1 MTHRVDLPSLHRPPP
16 MADPT
21 LKDLQDSIEEL
32 QAYRSRL
39 RDDVIAM
46 GKKLKLPQKRIDA
59 TVAEHAELQRLGEV
73 LEQLQQQ
80 CEILSKA

>member
-1 MTHRVDLPSLHRPPP
+1 

-21 LKDLQDSIEEL
+21 LQELQDSIEEL
-32 QAYRSRL
+32 EAYRNRL

-46 GKKLKLPQKRIDA
+46 GTKLKLPQKRVDA

-80 CEILSKA
+80 RDILSKA

>member
-1 MTHRVDLPSLHRPPP
+1 MTE
-16 MADPT
+16 PT
-21 LKDLQDSIEEL
+21 LQDLQASIEEL
-32 QAYRSRL
+32 EAYRNRL

-73 LEQLQQQ
+73 LEQLISQRD
-80 CEILSKA
+80 IMTSA

>member
-1 MTHRVDLPSLHRPPP
+1 

-21 LKDLQDSIEEL
+21 LQELQESIEEL
-32 QAYRSRL
+32 EAYRSRL

-59 TVAEHAELQRLGEV
+59 TVAEHAELQRLDEV
-73 LEQLQQQ
+73 LEQLLKQRDTMA
-80 CEILSKA
+80 SA

>member
-1 MTHRVDLPSLHRPPP
+1 

-21 LKDLQDSIEEL
+21 LQELQDSIEEL
-32 QAYRSRL
+32 EAYRNRL

-46 GKKLKLPQKRIDA
+46 GKKLKLPQKRIDT

-73 LEQLQQQ
+73 LEQLLQQRD
-80 CEILSKA
+80 ILSKA

>member
-1 MTHRVDLPSLHRPPP
+1 

-21 LKDLQDSIEEL
+21 LQELQESIEEL
-32 QAYRSRL
+32 EAYRRRL

-59 TVAEHAELQRLGEV
+59 TVAEHAELQRLDEV
-73 LEQLQQQ
+73 LEQLLKQRDTMA
-80 CEILSKA
+80 SA

>member
-1 MTHRVDLPSLHRPPP
+1 

-46 GKKLKLPQKRIDA
+46 GKKLKLPQKPTDDLFSRIKGK
-59 TVAEHAELQRLGEV
+59 TFKLTIVNQGYGPEIVAMKLCKQ
-73 LEQLQQQ
+73 
-80 CEILSKA
+80 

>member
-1 MTHRVDLPSLHRPPP
+1 

-21 LKDLQDSIEEL
+21 LQELQDSIEEL
-32 QAYRSRL
+32 EAYRSRL

-59 TVAEHAELQRLGEV
+59 TVAEHAELQRLDEV
-73 LEQLQQQ
+73 LEQLLKQRDTMA
-80 CEILSKA
+80 SA

>member
-1 MTHRVDLPSLHRPPP
+1 

-21 LKDLQDSIEEL
+21 LQELQDSIEEL
-32 QAYRSRL
+32 EAYRNRL

-46 GKKLKLPQKRIDA
+46 GKKLKLPQKRVDA

-80 CEILSKA
+80 RDILSKA

>member
-1 MTHRVDLPSLHRPPP
+1 

-21 LKDLQDSIEEL
+21 LQELQDSIEEL
-32 QAYRSRL
+32 EAYRKRL

-59 TVAEHAELQRLGEV
+59 TVAEHAELQRLEEV
-73 LEQLQQQ
+73 LEQLLQQRD
-80 CEILSKA
+80 IMASA

>member
-1 MTHRVDLPSLHRPPP
+1 

-21 LKDLQDSIEEL
+21 LQELQESIEEL
-32 QAYRSRL
+32 EAYRNRL

-73 LEQLQQQ
+73 LEQLLQQRD
-80 CEILSKA
+80 ILSKA

>member
-1 MTHRVDLPSLHRPPP
+1 

-21 LKDLQDSIEEL
+21 LQELQDSIEEL
-32 QAYRSRL
+32 EAYHNRL

-46 GKKLKLPQKRIDA
+46 GKKLKLPQKRVDA

-80 CEILSKA
+80 RDILSKA

>member
-1 MTHRVDLPSLHRPPP
+1 

-21 LKDLQDSIEEL
+21 LQELQDSIKEL
-32 QAYRSRL
+32 EAYRNRL

-73 LEQLQQQ
+73 LEQLLQQRD
-80 CEILSKA
+80 ILSKA

>member
-1 MTHRVDLPSLHRPPP
+1 

-21 LKDLQDSIEEL
+21 LQELQDSIEEL
-32 QAYRSRL
+32 EAYRNRL

-46 GKKLKLPQKRIDA
+46 GQKLKLPQKRIDA

-73 LEQLQQQ
+73 LEQLLQQRD
-80 CEILSKA
+80 ILSKA

>member
-1 MTHRVDLPSLHRPPP
+1 

-21 LKDLQDSIEEL
+21 LQELQESIEEL
-32 QAYRSRL
+32 EAYRSRL

-59 TVAEHAELQRLGEV
+59 TVAEHAELQRLDEV
-73 LEQLQQQ
+73 LEQLLKQRD
-80 CEILSKA
+80 IMASA

>member
-1 MTHRVDLPSLHRPPP
+1 

-21 LKDLQDSIEEL
+21 LQELQDSIEEL
-32 QAYRSRL
+32 EAHRNRL

-73 LEQLQQQ
+73 LEQLLQQRD
-80 CEILSKA
+80 ILSKA

>member
-1 MTHRVDLPSLHRPPP
+1 

-21 LKDLQDSIEEL
+21 LQELQDSIQEL
-32 QAYRSRL
+32 EAYRNRL

-46 GKKLKLPQKRIDA
+46 GKKLKLPQKRVDA

-80 CEILSKA
+80 RDILSKA

>member
-1 MTHRVDLPSLHRPPP
+1 

-21 LKDLQDSIEEL
+21 LQELQDSIEEL
-32 QAYRSRL
+32 EAYRSRL

-59 TVAEHAELQRLGEV
+59 TVAEHAELQRLDEV
-73 LEQLQQQ
+73 LEQLLKQR
-80 CEILSKA
+80 ELMASA

>member
-1 MTHRVDLPSLHRPPP
+1 MTE
-16 MADPT
+16 PT
-21 LKDLQDSIEEL
+21 LQDLQASIEEL
-32 QAYRSRL
+32 EAYRNRL

-73 LEQLQQQ
+73 LEQLLRQRD
-80 CEILSKA
+80 IMTSA

>member
-1 MTHRVDLPSLHRPPP
+1 
-16 MADPT
+16 MAEPT
-21 LKDLQDSIEEL
+21 LQDLQASIEEL
-32 QAYRSRL
+32 EAYRNRL

-73 LEQLQQQ
+73 LEQLLRQRD
-80 CEILSKA
+80 IMTNA

>member
-1 MTHRVDLPSLHRPPP
+1 

-21 LKDLQDSIEEL
+21 LQELQDSIEEL
-32 QAYRSRL
+32 EAYRSRL

-59 TVAEHAELQRLGEV
+59 TVAEHAELQRLDEV
-73 LEQLQQQ
+73 LEQLLKQRD
-80 CEILSKA
+80 IMASA

>member
-1 MTHRVDLPSLHRPPP
+1 
-16 MADPT
+16 MAEPT
-21 LKDLQDSIEEL
+21 LQDLQASIEEL
-32 QAYRSRL
+32 EAYRNRL

-73 LEQLQQQ
+73 LEQLLRQRD
-80 CEILSKA
+80 IMTSA

>member
-1 MTHRVDLPSLHRPPP
+1 

-21 LKDLQDSIEEL
+21 LQELQDSIEEL
-32 QAYRSRL
+32 EAYRSRL

-59 TVAEHAELQRLGEV
+59 TVAEHAELQRLDEV
-73 LEQLQQQ
+73 LEQLLKQRDTM
-80 CEILSKA
+80 ANA